1 MLSKCLNGWVDK
13 WMGGGRGKEGVLS
26 YLTGFTDEV
35 TLTLILERGK
45 VLVLVLFFFPEWIG
59 QRKAP

>member
-1 MLSKCLNGWVDK
+1 
-13 WMGGGRGKEGVLS
+13 MGGGRGKEGVLS

-45 VLVLVLFFFPEWIG
+45 VLVLVLFFFQNG
-59 QRKAP
+59 